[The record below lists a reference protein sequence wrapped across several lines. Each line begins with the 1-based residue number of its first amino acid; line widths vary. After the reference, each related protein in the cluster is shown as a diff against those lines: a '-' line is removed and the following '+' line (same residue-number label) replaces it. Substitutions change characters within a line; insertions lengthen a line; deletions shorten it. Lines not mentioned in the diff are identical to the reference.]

1 MMMAYD
7 QRGFL
12 GINLRDLTSCQK
24 LLNNDR
30 EGQIKVLMLKQWLNL
45 AEKIMP
51 WVPTERWC
59 PKVELSYNK
68 HFYMIYRLE
77 DIAKV
82 LNLTFKTELNF
93 NLPKT
98 EISNFYNKLDVPR
111 NPGI

>member
-1 MMMAYD
+1 
-7 QRGFL
+7 
-12 GINLRDLTSCQK
+12 
-24 LLNNDR
+24 
-30 EGQIKVLMLKQWLNL
+30 
-45 AEKIMP
+45 
-51 WVPTERWC
+51 
-59 PKVELSYNK
+59 
-68 HFYMIYRLE
+68 MIYRLE